1 MPDSTQSELA
11 LAWIS
16 PQGAVLRMNSLLSRW
31 VGEPAAVTELLPQ
44 LGPED
49 WQNWTTAHSGQVRS
63 LNLQRTKGQ
72 RMAVRAQ
79 IDADGAGGWLL
90 SLWRRRDEAEEAAI
104 DTIQRRV
111 LGAVATAQSLGDV
124 MTLLCREVEA
134 VVPELICSVLQIDSE
149 GRIHPLAGPSLP
161 DAYSQALEGLPIG
174 PTAGSCGTA
183 AWRREPVEVI
193 SIATDPLWADYR
205 GLALAHGLAACWS
218 TPVLLDGQR
227 VAATFALYYR
237 QETAIAPYHRQ
248 LVQACTQLCRVA
260 LLHHEHRS
268 SIERLAFFDP
278 ITGLANRAQF
288 TQRAESLLVDMG
300 SQSAPAAV
308 LLMDLDRFKAV
319 NELQGHA
326 AGNAV
331 LTLVAQRLAAHL
343 PGAHTLARLGDD
355 EFVVMLPH
363 TDAAR
368 AQQVAEALL
377 AAMEAPLR
385 PNPGHEVKLGI
396 SIGLSLYPSHGVTLE
411 QLLKRADLAL
421 HHAKGAGRH
430 CVRSFAAAMAE
441 ALEEKAWMEA
451 ELRKALA
458 GGALQLHF
466 QPKLHLDSG
475 TLLGAEVLLRWPMPG
490 RGWVPPD
497 QFIPLAEECG
507 LIADVDAWVME
518 AACAQLAQW
527 RREGLNMPGLAVN
540 VSPVRFHHAD
550 VAQHVA
556 HLLAQHGLPGA
567 ALTLEVTERLMLD
580 QGGDGRAIQQ
590 LAALRTMGVGV
601 SIDDFGT
608 GYSSLSYLRRLP
620 VSELKLDRSFV
631 SNLVEDEEDRALTRA
646 VASIAHA
653 MGLCLVAEGVE
664 TAAQAALLQ
673 QLGCSMAQGYWL
685 SRPLPAEAFA
695 SWCRA
700 RG

>member
-1 MPDSTQSELA
+1 VPDSTQSELA
-11 LAWIS
+11 LAWVT
-16 PQGAVLRMNSLLSRW
+16 PQGAVLRTNGLLSRW
-31 VGEPAAVTELLPQ
+31 VGDPSVVTDMLPQ
-44 LGPED
+44 LSAEA
-49 WQNWTTAHSGQVRS
+49 WQAWTGAHSCQVRTFV
-63 LNLQRTKGQ
+63 LQRIKGQ
-72 RMAVRAQ
+72 RIAVGAQ
-79 IDADGAGGWLL
+79 VDADGDGGWLL
-90 SLWRRRDEAEEAAI
+90 SLWRRRDEAEQTAI

-111 LGAVATAQSLGDV
+111 LGAVATAQPLAEV

-134 VVPELICSVLQIDSE
+134 VAPELICSVLEIDAE
-149 GRIHPLAGPSLP
+149 GCVQPLAGPSLP
-161 DAYSQALEGLPIG
+161 DAYNQALAGLPIG
-174 PTAGSCGTA
+174 PKAGSCGTA
-183 AWRREPVEVI
+183 AWRREPVEVV

-205 GLALAHGLAACWS
+205 GLAQVHGLAACWS

-260 LLHHEHRS
+260 LLHHENQA
-268 SIERLAFFDP
+268 SIERLAYFDP

-288 TQRAESLLVDMG
+288 TRRAESLLLEMSG
-300 SQSAPAAV
+300 QGRPAAV

-331 LTLVAQRLAAHL
+331 LKLVAQRLAAHL
-343 PGAHTLARLGDD
+343 PSAHSLARLGDD
-355 EFVVMLPH
+355 EFVVMLPD

-368 AQQVAEALL
+368 AHQVAEGLL

-385 PNPGHEVKLGI
+385 PSPGHEVKLGI
-396 SIGLSLYPSHGVTLE
+396 SIGLSLYPSHGATLE

-421 HHAKGAGRH
+421 HHAKGAGRQ
-430 CVRSFAAAMAE
+430 CVRSFAMAMAE

-451 ELRKALA
+451 ELRKALT

-475 TLLGAEVLLRWPMPG
+475 ALLGAEVLLRWPMPG

-507 LIADVDAWVME
+507 LINDVDAWVME

-527 RREGLNMPGLAVN
+527 QREGLSVPGLAVN
-540 VSPVRFHHAD
+540 VSPVRFQHAD

-556 HLLAQHGLPGA
+556 LLLSQHGLPGA

-580 QGGDGRAIQQ
+580 EGEDGRAIHQ

-631 SNLVEDEEDRALTRA
+631 NNLVEDEEDRALTRA

-653 MGLCLVAEGVE
+653 MGLGLVAEGVE
-664 TAAQAALLQ
+664 TAAQATLLQ
-673 QLGCSMAQGYWL
+673 QLGCHVAQGFWL
-685 SRPLPAEAFA
+685 SHPLAAEAFA